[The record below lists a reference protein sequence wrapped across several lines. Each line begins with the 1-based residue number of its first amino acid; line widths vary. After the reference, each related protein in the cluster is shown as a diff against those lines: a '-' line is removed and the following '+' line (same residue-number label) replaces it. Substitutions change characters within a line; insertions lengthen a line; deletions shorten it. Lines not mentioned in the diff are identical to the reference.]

1 MRLLCR
7 LHQSP
12 QRVSALPRA
21 PRRGWA
27 TCAGR
32 SPGSRLGRSH
42 QPSRRRLPEERGQWR
57 LWQKLAAYSCGGSPG
72 IALSPIERIGAHR
85 IPIFTG
91 QDLQPAGTFTRSMC
105 SDQITAVKR
114 GRPTPVA
121 GKARISTGFSLKL
134 FFGGAPRSEIRFGS
148 CSVMPPDPKLY
159 QLLRRNIFL
168 K

>member
-32 SPGSRLGRSH
+32 SPGSRLGRFH
-42 QPSRRRLPEERGQWR
+42 QPSRRRLPRERGQWR

-91 QDLQPAGTFTRSMC
+91 QDLHPAGTFTQSMC

-114 GRPTPVA
+114 GRLPVWRERRRPA
-121 GKARISTGFSLKL
+121 PAFLSNYFLAAR
-134 FFGGAPRSEIRFGS
+134 PEMRSI
-148 CSVMPPDPKLY
+148 LHHAA
-159 QLLRRNIFL
+159 
-168 K
+168 